1 MNTNFLVDGRPT
13 LTVMIQARTPE
24 RVFELI
30 EKGLDGGADAFGLQL
45 EQLEH
50 KYRTEDKFK
59 SFFKAMNGKPA
70 YVTNYRTNLNTNMT
84 DEERAAELLKA
95 AGCGAALIDVMGDL
109 YCPSELEIAYD
120 ENAAERQREL
130 IGKIHA
136 TGAEVLMSSHTAKFL
151 APETVL
157 KIAETQVS
165 RGADIA
171 KVVTVADSEKE
182 LDSNYTASLLL
193 KEKLGHPFLFL
204 SVGKCCA
211 KHRRIAPFLT
221 NGIFLCVVCQDEL
234 STPAQPLLKTAKEM
248 VSLF

>member
-1 MNTNFLVDGRPT
+1 MNPNFLVDGRPT

-30 EKGLDGGADAFGLQL
+30 ERGLDDGADAFGLQL

-50 KYRTEDKFK
+50 KYRTEDNFK

-70 YVTNYRTNLNTNMT
+70 YVTNYRTNLNTKMT
-84 DEERAAELLKA
+84 DEERVVELLKA
-95 AGCGAALIDVMGDL
+95 ADCGAALIDVMGDL

-120 ENAAERQREL
+120 ENAVKRQKEL
-130 IGKIHA
+130 IGRIHA
-136 TGAEVLMSSHTAKFL
+136 EGAEVLMSSHITKFL
-151 APETVL
+151 APEAVL
-157 KIAETQVS
+157 KIAESQVS

-182 LDSNYTASLLL
+182 LDSNYSTTLLL

-211 KHRRIAPFLT
+211 KHRRIAPFLA
-221 NGIFLCVVCQDEL
+221 NGMFLCVVCHDEL
-234 STPAQPLLKTAKEM
+234 STLAQPLLETAKEM
-248 VSLF
+248 ISLF